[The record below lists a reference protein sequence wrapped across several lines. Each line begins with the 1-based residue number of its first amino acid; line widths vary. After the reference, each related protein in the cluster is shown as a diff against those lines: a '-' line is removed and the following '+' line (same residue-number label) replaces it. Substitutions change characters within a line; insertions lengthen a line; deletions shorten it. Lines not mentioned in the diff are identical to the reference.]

1 LTLNPGGMTA
11 PVVRAQDW
19 NAIARGRLC
28 FDMLMPI
35 AYFCF
40 WPLPYLNW

>member
-1 LTLNPGGMTA
+1 MTA